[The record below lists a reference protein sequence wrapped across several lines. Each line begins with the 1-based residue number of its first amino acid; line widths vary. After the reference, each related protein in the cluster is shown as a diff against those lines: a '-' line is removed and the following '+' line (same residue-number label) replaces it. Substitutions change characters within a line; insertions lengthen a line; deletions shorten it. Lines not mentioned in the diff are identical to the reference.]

1 MAQIFNLMASNGC
14 FKQMSHHSTTS
25 QYGAFSRSER
35 YFTPAV
41 DAHFRGVAR
50 QCFHTDIAG
59 GHFVEE
65 WTHGGAAAEQ
75 KLRKL
80 VQAKLGHAMSEVE
93 DRVLPLTKHMATA
106 HGSTHPATARFSWS
120 SFVAGVAVGALAV
133 LAVSAA
139 KK

>member
-1 MAQIFNLMASNGC
+1 MSLSPCVNLMASNGC

-59 GHFVEE
+59 GHTVITSRASKFNGQLNAEATQKSSRLTGRVSQPPLPNKNKLLCSQLLRLESMHKPTWIGFVD
-65 WTHGGAAAEQ
+65 A
-75 KLRKL
+75 
-80 VQAKLGHAMSEVE
+80 
-93 DRVLPLTKHMATA
+93 
-106 HGSTHPATARFSWS
+106 
-120 SFVAGVAVGALAV
+120 
-133 LAVSAA
+133 
-139 KK
+139 